1 MYSKIFAGLGEVLE
15 GLEASLSPAGQHN
28 QEPRRGSDVVNG
40 KVAKKWKK
48 KETIFYNFISF
59 GRWVS
64 KVHQTSKSRLYLVC
78 CSMLK
83 LSNAVTLYNE
93 ILFFQLIYWEE
104 ISTSTCSQM
113 RKTGKDFFTL
123 KMF

>member
-1 MYSKIFAGLGEVLE
+1 MLGEVLE
-15 GLEASLSPAGQHN
+15 GLESSLSPAGQHN

-40 KVAKKWKK
+40 KVAKKWKKK